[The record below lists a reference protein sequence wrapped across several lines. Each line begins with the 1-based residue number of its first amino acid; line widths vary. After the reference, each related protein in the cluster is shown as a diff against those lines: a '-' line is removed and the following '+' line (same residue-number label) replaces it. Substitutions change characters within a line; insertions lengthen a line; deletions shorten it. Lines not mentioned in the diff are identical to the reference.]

1 MLTTKQNPEHHAESY
16 SWMIFY
22 FPSNRGYRD
31 HASGLLLD
39 FKSNSKPYVSAWT
52 DSIIKEID
60 NLPDIDIVVRVL
72 GSEELTASGKEP
84 LDILGKEIAKAK
96 GGKYCTKCLTKK
108 RHHQPL
114 KYMQKHQRQ
123 SEIKDLY
130 TFSIKKSANAIRLL
144 IIDDVMTTGTSLME
158 ICNEI
163 RKKYSKNEIIIHIF
177 SIARTV
183 RLNDEDLQRE
193 SEHNQKF
200 MEKHKFPRISD
211 LFDF

>member
-72 GSEELTASGKEP
+72 GSEELTASGDEP

-96 GGKYCTKCLTKK
+96 GGKYCSKCLTKK

-114 KYMQKHQRQ
+114 KSMQKYQRQ

-130 TFSIKKSANAIRLL
+130 EFSIEKSSDVIRLL
-144 IIDDVMTTGTSLME
+144 IIDDVMTTSTSLME

-163 RKKYSKNEIIIHIF
+163 RKKYSKKEIIIHLF
-177 SIARTV
+177 SIARTAS
-183 RLNDEDLQRE
+183 LNDEDLQSE

-200 MEKHKFPRISD
+200 IDKHKFPSLID
-211 LFDF
+211 LLDF